1 MAFPQYS
8 VEELIANIKR
18 RCSVPTS
25 QLTYTNEDFTL
36 LANDTM
42 QDEVVPLIMS
52 TREEMF
58 VEHATVLSPADGV
71 IPFPP
76 ETAGNKL
83 RSICYLQ
90 QESPL
95 VLINL
100 PRIDLDV
107 VAGVGFANWA
117 TLAGF
122 YIQGND
128 FVLYPNTS
136 VPTNTQIR
144 IYFYRRTLVLAA
156 PDTYGRIVSIDPN
169 TNTVVMD
176 FVPHDWAIGTELN
189 AVSQTTPFKMVNDT
203 LVISSLSS
211 PSIILNNV
219 DDLSVGDYISDLGY
233 SAIPQIPIEAHPY
246 LAQITAAK
254 CLEGLGDRE
263 GEAAA
268 LAKAEKLK
276 ESLLVLISQRV
287 DGSVKKIVNPSG
299 GLRVNAG
306 LGRWGVGRGSG
317 YY

>member
-1 MAFPQYS
+1 MAGPQYS

-18 RCSVPTS
+18 RCAVPTS
-25 QLTYTNEDFTL
+25 QLTYTLEDFTL
-36 LANDTM
+36 LASDAM

-58 VEHATVLSPADGV
+58 VEHVTVQSPANGV
-71 IPFPP
+71 IPFPI
-76 ETAGNKL
+76 ETVGNKI
-83 RSICYLQ
+83 RSICYQQ

-122 YIQGND
+122 YIQDND

-136 VPTNTQIR
+136 VPTNTNIR

-156 PDTYGRIVSIDPN
+156 PSTYGRVVSIDTN
-169 TNTVVMD
+169 TNTIVMD
-176 FVPHDWAIGTELN
+176 FVPFSWEVGTELN

-203 LVISSLSS
+203 IEIEAISS
-211 PSIILNNV
+211 PSIMLNNV
-219 DDLSVGDYISDLGY
+219 DDLSVGDYISDLGF

-246 LAQITAAK
+246 LAQLTAAK

-263 GEAAA
+263 GEQAA

-276 ESLLVLISQRV
+276 ENLLVLISQRV